1 MDTADKRIVV
11 IANRLPVRRIEG
23 SEGWETSPGG
33 LVSSL
38 TPFLQDRDG
47 CWVGWAGVADES
59 IENFS
64 HDGIEQRPVPISAEE
79 IENYYYGFCNGTIW
93 PLYHDA
99 VRTPEFHRHWWG
111 PYVEVNQRFAREAAW
126 SVNPDDI
133 AWVQDYQLQ
142 LVPGYLR
149 EQRPDVTIGFY
160 LHIPF
165 PPVELFAQLPWRTQI
180 IEGILGADVIAFQT
194 ALGLANFARAAQR
207 FTSARRRGKVL
218 EYGDRTIKLQRAP
231 IAIDTAHF
239 AALAESPL
247 AVARAEALRR
257 DVGDRRVILGVD
269 RLDYTKGIDI
279 RLRAFETLLDR
290 NPGRENEFVFIQV
303 AVPSRE
309 GVGEYTEM
317 RNRIEQMVGHINGRF
332 GHPGHVPVHYLYR
345 NLPQDELVAY
355 YLLADVMAVTPLRDG
370 MNLVAKE
377 YVATRLDNTG
387 VLLLSEFTGAAES
400 LTQALLVNPHDVDGL
415 SGALAQAVDLPA
427 EEMKKRMVAMRRYVK
442 RNDIYDWARKCLGE
456 LGA

>member
-1 MDTADKRIVV
+1 MGRRIVV
-11 IANRLPVRRIEG
+11 IANRLPVRRIED
-23 SEGWETSPGG
+23 SSNWEMSPGG

-38 TPFLQDRDG
+38 IPFLQEREG
-47 CWVGWAGVADES
+47 SWVGWAGAADET
-59 IENFS
+59 IENFT

-79 IENYYYGFCNGTIW
+79 MDNYYYGFCNGTIW

-99 VRTPEFHRHWWG
+99 VRTPEYHRHWWG
-111 PYVEVNQRFAREAAW
+111 PYVEVNQRFAREAAEA
-126 SVNPDDI
+126 VNPGDI
-133 AWVQDYQLQ
+133 AWVHDYQLQ

-149 EQRPDVTIGFY
+149 AHRPDVTIGFY

-180 IEGILGADVIAFQT
+180 VEGIMGADVVAFQT
-194 ALGLANFARAAQR
+194 ALGLANFSRAAQR
-207 FTSARRRGKVL
+207 FSTARRKGKLL
-218 EYGDRTIKLQRAP
+218 EYRGRTIKLQLAP
-231 IAIDTAHF
+231 IAIDTERF
-239 AALAESPL
+239 ASLAKSPL

-257 DVGDRRVILGVD
+257 EIHNRKVILGVD

-279 RLRAFETLLDR
+279 RLKAFQTLLER

-309 GVGEYTEM
+309 GVGEYAQM
-317 RNRIEQMVGHINGRF
+317 RNQIEQIVGHVNGRF

-345 NLPQDELVAY
+345 NLQQDELVAY

-387 VLLLSEFTGAAES
+387 VLLLSEFTGAAEG

-415 SGALAQAVDLPA
+415 SAALAAAVDMPA
-427 EEMKKRMVAMRRYVK
+427 EDAKKRMAAMRRYVK
-442 RNDIYDWARKCLGE
+442 RHDIHDWAKKCLGE

>member
-1 MDTADKRIVV
+1 MV
-11 IANRLPVRRIEG
+11 IANRLPVKRIEN
-23 SEGWETSPGG
+23 SSDWEISPGG

-38 TPFLQDRDG
+38 TPFLQERDG
-47 CWVGWAGVADES
+47 SWVGWAGVADEV
-59 IENFS
+59 IEQFH

-79 IENYYYGFCNGTIW
+79 VENYYYGFCNGTIW

-99 VRTPEFHRHWWG
+99 VRTPEFHRHWWR

-126 SVNPDDI
+126 AVNPEDI
-133 AWVQDYQLQ
+133 AWVHDYQLQ
-142 LVPGYLR
+142 LVPGFLR
-149 EQRPDVTIGFY
+149 EQRPDVTIGYY

-180 IEGILGADVIAFQT
+180 VEGILGADVVAFQT
-194 ALGLANFARAAQR
+194 ALGLANFSRAAQR
-207 FTSARRRGKVL
+207 FSSARGRGHVL
-218 EYGDRTIKLQRAP
+218 EYEGRTVKLQRAP
-231 IAIDTAHF
+231 IAIDTEAF
-239 AALAESPL
+239 ASLAKSPL

-257 DVGDRRVILGVD
+257 EIHDRTVILGVD

-279 RLRAFETLLDR
+279 RLRAFQTLLER

-309 GVGEYTEM
+309 GVGEYAQM
-317 RNRIEQMVGHINGRF
+317 RNQIEQLVGHINGRF
-332 GHPGHVPVHYLYR
+332 GRPGHVPLHYLYR
-345 NLPQDELVAY
+345 NLHQDELVAY
-355 YLLADVMAVTPLRDG
+355 YLLADVLAVTPLRDG

-400 LTQALLVNPHDVDGL
+400 LTQALVVNPHDVDGL
-415 SGALAQAVDLPA
+415 SAALATAVDLPA
-427 EEMKKRMVAMRRYVK
+427 EDAKRRMIAMRRYVK
-442 RNDIYDWARKCLGE
+442 KNDIYDWAKKCLGE

>member
-1 MDTADKRIVV
+1 MGKSDRRIVV
-11 IANRLPVRRIEG
+11 IANRLPVRRDEET
-23 SEGWETSPGG
+23 SSWETSPGG

-38 TPFLQDRDG
+38 TPFLQNRDG
-47 CWVGWAGVADES
+47 CWVGWGGLADEL
-59 IENFS
+59 IESFH

-79 IENYYYGFCNGTIW
+79 MENYYYGFCNRTIW

-111 PYVEVNQRFAREAAW
+111 PYVEVNRRFAREAAW
-126 SVNPDDI
+126 SVNPEDI

-149 EQRPDVTIGFY
+149 EQRPEVTIGFY

-180 IEGILGADVIAFQT
+180 IEGILGADVVAFQT

-207 FTSARRRGKVL
+207 FTSARRRGSFL
-218 EYGDRTIKLQRAP
+218 EYAGRSVKLQRAP
-231 IAIDTAHF
+231 IAIDTGRF
-239 AALAESPL
+239 AALAKSPL
-247 AVARAEALRR
+247 AVARARALR
-257 DVGDRRVILGVD
+257 GEIHDRKVILGVD

-279 RLRAFETLLDR
+279 RLRAFETLLER

-317 RNRIEQMVGHINGRF
+317 RNRIEQIVGHVNGRF
-332 GHPGHVPVHYLYR
+332 GRPGHVPVHYLYR
-345 NLPQDELVAY
+345 SLPQDELVAY

-387 VLLLSEFTGAAES
+387 VLMLSEFTGAAES
-400 LTQALLVNPHDVDGL
+400 LSQALLVNPHDVDGL
-415 SGALAQAVDLPA
+415 SAALATAVDLPA
-427 EEMKKRMVAMRRYVK
+427 ADAKKRMVAMRRYVK
-442 RNDIYDWARKCLGE
+442 RHDIFDWARKCLVE
-456 LGA
+456 LGV

>member
-1 MDTADKRIVV
+1 MGKRIVV
-11 IANRLPVRRIEG
+11 IANRLPVTRIEDP
-23 SEGWETSPGG
+23 SKWEMSPGG

-38 TPFLQDRDG
+38 IPFLQEREG
-47 CWVGWAGVADES
+47 SWVGWAGAADET
-59 IENFS
+59 IENFK
-64 HDGIEQRPVPISAEE
+64 HEGIEQRPVSISAEE
-79 IENYYYGFCNGTIW
+79 MDNYYYGFCNGTIW

-99 VRTPEFHRHWWG
+99 VRTPEYHRHWWG
-111 PYVEVNQRFAREAAW
+111 PYVEVNQRFAREAAGA
-126 SVNPDDI
+126 VNPGDI
-133 AWVQDYQLQ
+133 AWVHDYQLQ

-149 EQRPDVTIGFY
+149 ARRPDVTIGFY

-180 IEGILGADVIAFQT
+180 VEGILGADVVAFQT
-194 ALGLANFARAAQR
+194 ALGLANFSRAAQR
-207 FTSARRRGKVL
+207 FSTARRKGKVL
-218 EYGDRTIKLQRAP
+218 EYEGRTIKLQLAP
-231 IAIDTAHF
+231 IAIDTERF
-239 AALAESPL
+239 ASLAKSPL

-257 DVGDRRVILGVD
+257 EIHDRKVILGVD

-279 RLRAFETLLDR
+279 RLKAFQALLER

-309 GVGEYTEM
+309 GVGEYAQM
-317 RNRIEQMVGHINGRF
+317 RNQIEQIVGHVNGRF
-332 GHPGHVPVHYLYR
+332 GHPGHVPLHYLYR
-345 NLPQDELVAY
+345 NLQQDELVAY

-387 VLLLSEFTGAAES
+387 VLLLSEFTGAAEG
-400 LTQALLVNPHDVDGL
+400 LTLALLVNPHDVDGL
-415 SGALAQAVDLPA
+415 AAALAAAVDLPVEDA
-427 EEMKKRMVAMRRYVK
+427 KKRMAAMRRYVK
-442 RNDIYDWARKCLGE
+442 CHDIHEWAKKCLGE